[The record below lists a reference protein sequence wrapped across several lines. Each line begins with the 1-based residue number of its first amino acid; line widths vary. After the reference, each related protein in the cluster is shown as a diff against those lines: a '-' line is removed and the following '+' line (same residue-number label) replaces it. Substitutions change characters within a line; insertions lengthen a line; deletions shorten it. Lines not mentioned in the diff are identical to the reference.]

1 MRLAQEPRGSALLAM
16 RRTMAALGAALWL
29 AAAPAAAQELTL
41 EQATALL
48 DSGSP
53 DEVRSG
59 IEAMGLLGSPGAVA
73 PLSARIRRGLPPE
86 LLLVAVDTLGILG
99 RNEAGP
105 ILFELLQHRRP
116 EVRLRTV
123 QAIATCRPDGADRAL
138 VVALSDSTAPV
149 RTAAA
154 QTLGELHAV
163 SALDS
168 LFLAYDHGVLEAG
181 PAIAEVARAE
191 DVARVVAYVG
201 HHPFGTLRPMLL
213 TLMQRADLPARAR
226 LAVVSAVSE
235 LATAEA
241 RALLEEAANDL
252 PARDPVRRAAEDA
265 AARISS

>member
-1 MRLAQEPRGSALLAM
+1 MRLAQEPRGSASSAV
-16 RRTMAALGAALWL
+16 RRTVVALGAALWL
-29 AAAPAAAQELTL
+29 SASPAGAQELTL

-48 DSGSP
+48 DSASV

-73 PLSARIRRGLPPE
+73 PLSARIRRGPPPE
-86 LLLVAVDTLGILG
+86 LPPTDVHPPRLLG

-105 ILFELLQHRRP
+105 VLFELVQHRRP
-116 EVRLRTV
+116 EVRLRAV

-138 VVALSDSTAPV
+138 VVALSDSSAPV

-154 QTLGELHAV
+154 QTLGELRAV

-168 LFLAYDHGVLEAG
+168 LFLASDHGGTEAG
-181 PAIAEVARAE
+181 PAIPQVPPTQGL
-191 DVARVVAYVG
+191 ARVTAVRCPPPLGA
-201 HHPFGTLRPMLL
+201 LRPMLL

-226 LAVVSAVSE
+226 LTVVSAVSE

-252 PARDPVRRAAEDA
+252 PARDPVRRAAEEA

>member
-1 MRLAQEPRGSALLAM
+1 MRFVHALRGLCSPSW
-16 RRTMAALGAALWL
+16 AAVWL
-29 AAAPAAAQELTL
+29 AAFALCSTSVAARAQEITL

-53 DEVRSG
+53 DEVRTG
-59 IEAMGLLGSPGAVA
+59 IEAMGLLGVAEAVA
-73 PLSARIRRGLPPE
+73 PLTTRIRRGLPPE
-86 LLLVAVDTLGILG
+86 LLVTAVDTLGILG

-105 ILFELLQHRRP
+105 ILFELAQHRRP
-116 EVRLRTV
+116 EVRLRAV

-138 VVALSDSTAPV
+138 VLSLSDSSAPV

-154 QTLGELHAV
+154 QTLGELRAV

-181 PAIAEVARAE
+181 PAIAEVARVE
-191 DVARVVAYVG
+191 DVARVLAYVG
-201 HHPFGTLRPMLL
+201 HHPFATLRPMLL
-213 TLMQRADLPARAR
+213 TLMQRNDLPARTR
-226 LAVVSAVSE
+226 LTVVSAVSE

-252 PARDPVRRAAEDA
+252 PARDPVRRAAEEA